1 MELLDIRGD
10 PGSVIAHGEGKLT
23 VSVAVIEP
31 GEELAAVTAMIGELW
46 MVVAGMRIFGIRPM
60 LAAGLGCIAVTLA
73 MMSSFT
79 TDTRESIIMFC
90 GLLQGIGM
98 GLAAG
103 LAGLGQGKV
112 AGAVAE
118 ALARS
123 PGARPGI
130 QLALFIGLAFIES
143 LVLFTF
149 VLLFIRT

>member
-1 MELLDIRGD
+1 MR
-10 PGSVIAHGEGKLT
+10 KLT
-23 VSVAVIEP
+23 FLFLVLVILMIASPVYAQGPGAPAQRNWSVA
-31 GEELAAVTAMIGELW
+31 IG
-46 MVVAGMRIFGIRPM
+46 V
-60 LAAGLGCIAVTLA
+60 GL
-73 MMSSFT
+73 
-79 TDTRESIIMFC
+79 
-90 GLLQGIGM
+90 GM

-112 AGAVAE
+112 AGSVAE
-118 ALARS
+118 ALARN

>member
-1 MELLDIRGD
+1 MRKVAFLLLVM
-10 PGSVIAHGEGKLT
+10 VIL
-23 VSVAVIEP
+23 
-31 GEELAAVTAMIGELW
+31 
-46 MVVAGMRIFGIRPM
+46 VVASPVYAQGTG
-60 LAAGLGCIAVTLA
+60 AAPAGNWSVPIGV
-73 MMSSFT
+73 
-79 TDTRESIIMFC
+79 
-90 GLLQGIGM
+90 GIGM

-118 ALARS
+118 ALARN

-149 VLLFIRT
+149 VLIFIRT

>member
-1 MELLDIRGD
+1 MRKLSLVLVALVAILMVASPAYAQGGAAPASR
-10 PGSVIAHGEGKLT
+10 PLT
-23 VSVAVIEP
+23 VP
-31 GEELAAVTAMIGELW
+31 IG
-46 MVVAGMRIFGIRPM
+46 I
-60 LAAGLGCIAVTLA
+60 
-73 MMSSFT
+73 
-79 TDTRESIIMFC
+79 
-90 GLLQGIGM
+90 GIGM

-118 ALARS
+118 ALARN

-149 VLLFIRT
+149 VLLYIRT